1 MHYKSL
7 RCESICEN
15 HQSLQSPRA
24 VDFSYVTYFQML
36 LIFWHIKDVQ
46 RVSSL
51 KSIIKRHAAPIPPVA
66 METAHYREAGMCC
79 RGAGCHGD
87 RYGDLHKW
95 SERALNPHD
104 KFSASRSRSDGI
116 KTMSVGAADEDIRVP
131 PTFPSAKVGIVSLAI
146 KRWLTVV
153 EQMPGGPKVTLQIT
167 HTFFQPLPFLPP
179 LSIVRMTIL
188 NSTTQPVLQSNYSSA
203 ANAHLLMLTTHHLKP
218 CFLGSNTEMTPNKW
232 AIWEHTTLK
241 K

>member
-1 MHYKSL
+1 
-7 RCESICEN
+7 
-15 HQSLQSPRA
+15 
-24 VDFSYVTYFQML
+24 ML
-36 LIFWHIKDVQ
+36 LRF
-46 RVSSL
+46 
-51 KSIIKRHAAPIPPVA
+51 PPVA

-153 EQMPGGPKVTLQIT
+153 EQMPGGPKSILVVNIIQFWLQCVPELMDRNSSSQIPGSFT
-167 HTFFQPLPFLPP
+167 AG
-179 LSIVRMTIL
+179 LSDINNR
-188 NSTTQPVLQSNYSSA
+188 ST
-203 ANAHLLMLTTHHLKP
+203 ANVP
-218 CFLGSNTEMTPNKW
+218 RIF
-232 AIWEHTTLK
+232 
-241 K
+241 